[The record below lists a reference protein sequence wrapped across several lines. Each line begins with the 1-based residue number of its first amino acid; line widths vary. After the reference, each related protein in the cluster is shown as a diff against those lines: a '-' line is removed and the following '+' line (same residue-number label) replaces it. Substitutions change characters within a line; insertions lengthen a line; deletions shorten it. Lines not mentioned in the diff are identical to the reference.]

1 MYTPRGSGETTPTTT
16 TTTAPAYDDDLAPEL
31 DLLALQGHNH
41 FTHAAPSYSRQLGD
55 FPPEIVALI
64 VHHLYYDYVP
74 LPHPF
79 PNPDPFISLE
89 PPSSTYPAPHL
100 APSLD
105 AQAKELLAGLCL
117 VDKTWSAE
125 ATRALWRRVSFG
137 MPRAF
142 ESVLR
147 TIEEYSGGQRVARPL
162 RSDHSRRSGS
172 TDSEGSP
179 SSSGLGR
186 RASQR
191 GGGGGSS
198 LGLTMTATADL
209 PDAPAAPP
217 APVHVAQTWA
227 DSPTPRL
234 AKAVEPAKTD
244 PAQDYF
250 GAGAH
255 PPQLLPTL
263 DPAESPLLFTR
274 AISFARFRTAGM
286 KRTLRQGSNER
297 FVTPQRLLTLL
308 QGTRYPR
315 KKLAKPITA
324 TKKGAAAEEL
334 SSEESE
340 EDESL
345 DSSTEDEDGVGV
357 RTAGGKKKKD
367 AGQLCQVGFTE
378 YMDSAITREVLEEM
392 LFRGG
397 YLAEYEEPDEPAFP
411 QFDPHSSESDL
422 GASLSPTPFHHPT
435 AMGGLQPPVSPLE
448 PFHYRDLGSS
458 HSRSPSSDRGHLLP
472 EEVGTGRRRSASIT
486 TSIAEEDE
494 TMVDT
499 DEEVFGS
506 GAQTPVG
513 RRPAV
518 WMQRRPSG
526 SAYMPSV
533 AAPPSEDDFSSG
545 NEHERDE
552 EDGDE
557 EDHRGR
563 ERYGRGRGVPQ
574 LGSPPTFRGR
584 GRFQH
589 LGVSSPGSNSSSM
602 PPPLVRSSSL
612 PAHSLPQVPRSAH
625 RRPLRQ
631 VSLSRASERSSSVPA
646 SVAGRWQAEPQPKR
660 TVQVLEGSLTM
671 QPLRGLDLCGCVSRV
686 FIAALEDLARTYKL
700 GPPALMPPPS
710 PTAGLMESL
719 AEVDNEDPEA
729 DTDMGTRTPSVRSMR
744 LGYGIEERVLNRTF
758 FPHLRRLGLAS
769 ALLPSHLLSA
779 FVLSFPYLTHLD
791 LGSTLTT
798 PSLLKGLALAG
809 QKGIGGRPMR
819 LKSLSIARCR
829 LVTAASILGLMC
841 GDCPPLTTLAGLTD
855 DDDESW
861 GSGEVVSELVDLSLF
876 GDRTYPSPLE
886 SPELR
891 LIVSASP
898 AFRSG
903 RLRTLDLSSTPMTDQ
918 ILSELVPAQ
927 PHLLELGLAHCRSL
941 TMQAVAT
948 FLCDKAPGVE
958 VLDLSYSCPSTVGQG
973 ISSRRRV
980 TLGQPTIS
988 IMELHAIL
996 LSQCASLESSSANP
1010 EEAQLFLAFRATN
1023 LRVVELDEKSLELV
1037 QGGAGDWKPIWGKG
1051 RRGWYVDTATTSHL
1065 TPSHSPLSR
1074 PRQLVHLGR
1083 DHPQRLGLLHLAKQ
1097 PGAGIFEIGWLARK
1111 FEVMKG
1117 EGMMGSREGLFA
1129 FHAFG

>member
-1 MYTPRGSGETTPTTT
+1 
-16 TTTAPAYDDDLAPEL
+16 
-31 DLLALQGHNH
+31 
-41 FTHAAPSYSRQLGD
+41 
-55 FPPEIVALI
+55 
-64 VHHLYYDYVP
+64 
-74 LPHPF
+74 
-79 PNPDPFISLE
+79 
-89 PPSSTYPAPHL
+89 
-100 APSLD
+100 
-105 AQAKELLAGLCL
+105 
-117 VDKTWSAE
+117 
-125 ATRALWRRVSFG
+125 
-137 MPRAF
+137 
-142 ESVLR
+142 
-147 TIEEYSGGQRVARPL
+147 
-162 RSDHSRRSGS
+162 
-172 TDSEGSP
+172 
-179 SSSGLGR
+179 
-186 RASQR
+186 
-191 GGGGGSS
+191 
-198 LGLTMTATADL
+198 
-209 PDAPAAPP
+209 
-217 APVHVAQTWA
+217 
-227 DSPTPRL
+227 
-234 AKAVEPAKTD
+234 
-244 PAQDYF
+244 
-250 GAGAH
+250 
-255 PPQLLPTL
+255 
-263 DPAESPLLFTR
+263 
-274 AISFARFRTAGM
+274 
-286 KRTLRQGSNER
+286 
-297 FVTPQRLLTLL
+297 
-308 QGTRYPR
+308 
-315 KKLAKPITA
+315 
-324 TKKGAAAEEL
+324 
-334 SSEESE
+334 
-340 EDESL
+340 
-345 DSSTEDEDGVGV
+345 
-357 RTAGGKKKKD
+357 
-367 AGQLCQVGFTE
+367 
-378 YMDSAITREVLEEM
+378 MDSAITREVLEEM

-411 QFDPHSSESDL
+411 PSHFDPLLHHSSSSESDL
-422 GASLSPTPFHHPT
+422 SSSVTTLASPFHHAT
-435 AMGGLQPPVSPLE
+435 MMGGLQPPVSPLE

-472 EEVGTGRRRSASIT
+472 EEGGNNNRRRSASIT

-506 GAQTPVG
+506 GTQTPVG

-526 SAYMPSV
+526 SAYMPSHN
-533 AAPPSEDDFSSG
+533 ASGGEDFS
-545 NEHERDE
+545 NEDRLGTD
-552 EDGDE
+552 DGDE
-557 EDHRGR
+557 EEDLHDDDEEDRRGR
-563 ERYGRGRGVPQ
+563 ERYGRGRVPLQ
-574 LGSPPTFRGR
+574 HSQSGESPPTFRGR

-589 LGVSSPGSNSSSM
+589 LGLSSPSNGGA
-602 PPPLVRSSSL
+602 PPPLMRSSSL
-612 PAHSLPQVPRSAH
+612 PAHSLPPTSGANQPPPRSAH

-646 SVAGRWQAEPQPKR
+646 SVAGRWQPEPAPKR
-660 TVQVLEGSLTM
+660 TVQVLEGSLAM

-686 FIAALEDLARTYKL
+686 FVAALEDLARTYKL

-719 AEVDNEDPEA
+719 AEDNEDSEA
-729 DTDMGTRTPSVRSMR
+729 ATENGETGGGMRTPSVRSMR
-744 LGYGIEERVLNRTF
+744 LGFGYEERTLNRTF

-809 QKGIGGRPMR
+809 QRGIGGRPMR
-819 LKSLSIARCR
+819 LKALSIARCR

-927 PHLLELGLAHCRSL
+927 PHLLELGLAHCRSI
-941 TMQAVAT
+941 TMQAVAS
-948 FLCDKAPGVE
+948 FLCDKAPSVE

-996 LSQCASLESSSANP
+996 LSQCASVESSSLTNP

-1051 RRGWYVDTATTSHL
+1051 RRGWYVDTATTSRV
-1065 TPSHSPLSR
+1065 TPLDSPLSR

-1083 DHPQRLGLLHLAKQ
+1083 DDPQRLGLLHLSKQ

-1129 FHAFG
+1129 FHAFGVSLRLCVFRLGV